1 MQAENALAAS
11 LAVIPI
17 YMIARDLK
25 LSRNY
30 AYLCCLYALVI
41 PMLVMIP
48 FTISDFVGYPLALGA
63 IAAAVKAI
71 DRPSPKRQLV
81 FLAFATLATVARVE
95 YFVLVPAYLVAAI
108 VIERRNFSADA
119 AHGAPRV
126 APRRCRAFS

>member
-95 YFVLVPAYLVAAI
+95 YFVFGTGLPRGSDRDRAPQLL
-108 VIERRNFSADA
+108 SDT
-119 AHGAPRV
+119 AHGAPR
-126 APRRCRAFS
+126 ACSP